1 MRRNFTFVAVLII
14 VTASIAGGLRTQSA
28 RRRSA
33 SSNANLTAS
42 SPAEKYEADKI
53 ENDYREAI
61 STVEEKYAGEVD
73 YEKATQ
79 AAIQGMLFTLD
90 PHSVYF
96 SSADFKKLKEDQASS
111 FYGIGVQIVRH
122 DDGVYIQ
129 SVVEGTPAAR
139 AGLRYGDRI
148 VEVDGKDARDWSS
161 DEVSKHV
168 RGDRTKAVEV
178 KVERAGEEAAINFKI
193 VRDAVPLPSIRNA
206 FMISPGTGYVGLIGG
221 FQHTSDDELREKIAS
236 LKQDGMRQMVLDLRN
251 NPGGLLDQAI
261 DVASEFLPRDQ
272 VIVSVKGRNEYR
284 DPAIY
289 KSNGS
294 DPEDLP
300 LVVLINRNTAS
311 ASEIVAGAIQD
322 HGRGLVVGE
331 TSFGKGLVQHIFQ
344 LPFNTGLTL
353 TTARY
358 YTPYGRSLQRDYS
371 SGSLYDY
378 YVRHD
383 QDDNQQTIQPGQ
395 PSPNEPAPSRSTN
408 APAFRTAAGRVFY
421 GGGGITPDIEAR
433 ALSASVV
440 RGRIMEAAFYFTREL
455 AAGTIAGLESY
466 RIDKVA
472 YNRDP
477 KTADYPVNDRVLE
490 AFRAYLRKD
499 ASRHLAVAQVD
510 AELDFVKLRLR
521 EEITTA
527 AFGADAGQRV
537 LLESDPQALR
547 AIGVLPD
554 AKRLAEAVR
563 NGTPIS
569 RNSTPWR
576 GLSTFPLAPMI
587 EEQDEILVELVAWK
601 LMWRCFWLRSPTKVC
616 TPSTT
621 VAPHEY
627 SSTNFA

>member
-1 MRRNFTFVAVLII
+1 MKDRLFMTRNFIIVAALVI
-14 VTASIAGGLRTQSA
+14 VTASLAGGVRTSTSH
-28 RRRSA
+28 RRITNLNA
-33 SSNANLTAS
+33 ANSNQVTT
-42 SPAEKYEADKI
+42 EKYEADKI
-53 ENDYREAI
+53 ESDYHEAI
-61 STVEEKYAGEVD
+61 STVEDKYAGEID

-96 SSADFKKLKEDQASS
+96 STAEFRKLKEDQASS
-111 FYGIGVQIVRH
+111 FYGIGVQIQRH

-139 AGLRYGDRI
+139 AGLRFGDRI

-168 RGDRTKAVEV
+168 RGERSKAVQM
-178 KVERAGEEAAINFKI
+178 KVERAGEEAAVNVQI

-206 FMISPGTGYVGLIGG
+206 FMLSSGTGYIGLVGG
-221 FQHTSDDELREKIAS
+221 FQHTTDDELRDAIAT
-236 LKQDGMRQMVLDLRN
+236 LKKGKDGMRQLVLDLRN

-261 DVASEFLPRDQ
+261 DVSSEFLPRDQ
-272 VIVSVKGRNEYR
+272 VIVSVKGRSEYHE
-284 DPAIY
+284 PAVY

-294 DPEDLP
+294 EPEELP

-331 TSFGKGLVQHIFQ
+331 TSFGKGLVQHVFQ
-344 LPFNTGLTL
+344 LPYNTGLTL

-383 QDDNQQTIQPGQ
+383 QNDNQQPTQPGQ
-395 PSPNEPAPSRSTN
+395 PSPNESAPPRSSN

-433 ALSASVV
+433 PLTATPV
-440 RGRIMEAAFYFTREL
+440 RGRIIEAAFYFTRTL
-455 AAGTIAGLESY
+455 AAGKVPGLESY
-466 RIDKVA
+466 RVDKVEYGHA
-472 YNRDP
+472 P
-477 KTADYPVNDRVLE
+477 KATDYVITDRVIE
-490 AFRAYLRKD
+490 AFRNYVRKD
-499 ASRHLAVAQVD
+499 QSQHLQIPQID
-510 AELDFVKLRLR
+510 ADLDFVKLRLR
-521 EEITTA
+521 EEIITA

-554 AKRLAEAVR
+554 AKRLAESVR

-569 RNSTPWR
+569 FNLKSMQHSS
-576 GLSTFPLAPMI
+576 GLPFFPGI
-587 EEQDEILVELVAWK
+587 EELEEILI
-601 LMWRCFWLRSPTKVC
+601 
-616 TPSTT
+616 
-621 VAPHEY
+621 
-627 SSTNFA
+627 